1 MAIEYLDGKRAK
13 LTVSIGSGKR
23 RKRYSKVVEYKRK
36 TDLPKM
42 LVAFEQECMSAKP
55 TNETVEEIIDSYIES
70 RKRLGAKAT
79 TIKGY
84 ELCRDRLSA
93 SLKRQTASRVTAYS
107 IDKYIAEK
115 SKKYASKTMRNTISV
130 LSAAYDRAIQLGL
143 LSENP
148 CSKVTLPKQ
157 SQPEIQTL
165 SEDDVIKLMKVLEDD
180 RLDFKVGYELC
191 LFCGLR
197 RSEVLGL
204 READIN
210 LPFRTVTISK
220 TRHIVDGKTQIQ
232 DTKTVKSHRSLAL
245 PEFICED
252 IRRLIDLHDSFEWE
266 HSDHLI
272 LTVFGEQMHPATF
285 TNHLTLIEEKNG
297 IPHVSVHGLRH
308 TFATM
313 LNSEGVDIARISAE
327 LGHSSITT
335 TFNKY
340 THVFGGATASSRGIA
355 DSLNEKFSKTDS
367 KRTLAEKAKASER

>member
-1 MAIEYLDGKRAK
+1 MAIEYLEGKRAK
-13 LTVSIGSGKR
+13 LIVSTGSGKK
-23 RKRYSKVVEYKRK
+23 RKRYSKIVEYKRK

-42 LVAFEQECMSAKP
+42 LVAFEQECMREKE
-55 TNETVEEIIDSYIES
+55 TDETVEQIIDAYIES

-79 TIKGY
+79 TLKGY
-84 ELCRDRLSA
+84 ELCKKRLSS
-93 SLKRQTASRVTAYS
+93 SLKRQTASKVTAYS

-115 SKKYASKTMRNTISV
+115 VNKYSPKTVRNTISV

-148 CSKVTLPKQ
+148 CAKVTLPKA
-157 SQPEIQTL
+157 SQPEIQTM
-165 SEDDVIKLMKVLEDD
+165 SEDDVIKLMKALEDD

-204 READIN
+204 KESDIN

-232 DTKTVKSHRSLAL
+232 DTKTEKSRRVLAL
-245 PEFICED
+245 PEFLCED
-252 IRRLIDLHDSFEWE
+252 ICRLIELHDSYEWDHSDYLIQTAFGE
-266 HSDHLI
+266 EMHPSTFSDHLI
-272 LTVFGEQMHPATF
+272 L
-285 TNHLTLIEEKNG
+285 IEKQNG
-297 IPHVSVHGLRH
+297 IRHVSVHGLRH

-313 LNSEGVDIARISAE
+313 LNSAGVDIARISAE
-327 LGHSSITT
+327 LGHSNIST

-340 THVFGGATASSRGIA
+340 THVFGGASASSRGIA
-355 DSLNEKFSKTDS
+355 DSLDAKFSKTDP
-367 KRTLAEKAKASER
+367 KRALAENEKTAEA

>member
-1 MAIEYLDGKRAK
+1 MAIEYLSGKRAK

-23 RKRYSKVVEYKRK
+23 RKRYSRIVEYKRK

-55 TNETVEEIIDSYIES
+55 TEETVEEIINSYIES
-70 RKRLGAKAT
+70 RKRLGVKAT

-93 SLKRQTASRVTAYS
+93 SLKRQTASKVTAYS

-115 SKKYASKTMRNTISV
+115 SKKYASKTMRNTIGV

-148 CSKVTLPKQ
+148 CAKVTLPKQ
-157 SQPEIQTL
+157 SQPEIRTL
-165 SEDDVIKLMKVLEDD
+165 DEAEIGKLLIALEGE

-204 READIN
+204 KESDVN
-210 LPFRTVTISK
+210 LAFRTVMISK
-220 TRHIVDGKTQIQ
+220 TRHVVDGKTQIQ
-232 DTKTVKSHRSLAL
+232 DTKTLKSHRALAL
-245 PEFICED
+245 PEFLCED
-252 IRRLIDLHDSFEWE
+252 IRRLIDMHDSYEWE
-266 HSDHLI
+266 HSDYLI
-272 LTVFGEQMHPATF
+272 LTPFGEPMHPSTF
-285 TNHLTLIEEKNG
+285 SDHLSLIEKQNG
-297 IPHVSVHGLRH
+297 IQHVSVHGLRH

-327 LGHSSITT
+327 LGHSTITT

-340 THVFGGATASSRGIA
+340 MHVFGGATASSRGIA
-355 DSLNEKFSKTDS
+355 DSLNEKFSKMDS
-367 KRTLAEKAKASER
+367 KRTLAEKEKTAEA